1 MTGAAEPLGRLAG
14 DEGVSGGS
22 WTAGDLAVSST
33 HRTLPQTAAR
43 LRGALWA
50 PLDALMAAGSM
61 ALAQTLGPAPQA
73 ATAALRTPTLH
84 ALAFLAVGVV
94 VGLYDWNVWRG
105 RRLLLLRALATSL
118 LAAGATVGLHYLA
131 QLEPL
136 ERAVVA
142 LAVGLSAPL
151 AVLPRYALWVF
162 LSHRPRRLLF
172 VGDWPLQRRM
182 REILQADSN
191 HSYLVVGEW
200 RPESEEALVVA
211 CARLGVDEVV
221 LPEPVGELQRFLV
234 PALACLPLGCR
245 VRSAADFCEDVFRAV
260 PVEHVSAGWLLS
272 RGFDSSDHLSE
283 VLKRGS
289 DIAMALAALVVGLPV
304 IGAVAL
310 AVRLGGDGPVLFRQ
324 WRVGRYGRPFLM
336 LKFRSMRPGAE
347 AGEAQWAQ
355 ADDARQTRLGRFLRR
370 ARLDELPQLVN
381 ILRGQMSFV
390 GPRPERPEFT
400 ERLEQLLPFYGWR
413 HLVRPGLTGWAQI
426 HYPYGAS
433 VEDARRKLEFDLY
446 YLRHYSLLGDL
457 GIALRTLTRAMKGA
471 R

>member
-1 MTGAAEPLGRLAG
+1 MTGAAEPLGRMAG
-14 DEGVSGGS
+14 DERVPAGS
-22 WTAGDLAVSST
+22 WSASDLALSST

-43 LRGALWA
+43 LRGAVWA

-61 ALAQTLGPAPQA
+61 ALAQALWPAVPGA
-73 ATAALRTPTLH
+73 AGLRTPLVH

-118 LAAGATVGLHYLA
+118 LAAGVTVGLHYLA
-131 QLEPL
+131 QLAPL
-136 ERAVVA
+136 ERPVVA
-142 LAVGLSAPL
+142 LAVALSVPL

-172 VGDWPLQRRM
+172 VGDWPLQRRT
-182 REILQADSN
+182 REILQADEN
-191 HSYLVVGEW
+191 HSYLVVGQW
-200 RPESEEALVVA
+200 QPEGDESLVLA

-221 LPEPVGELQRFLV
+221 LPEPVAELQRVLV
-234 PALACLPLGCR
+234 PALGCLPLGCR

-260 PVEHVSAGWLLS
+260 PVEHVSADWLLS
-272 RGFDSSDHLSE
+272 RGFDSSDHLAE

-289 DIAMALAALVVGLPV
+289 DIALALLALAAGLP
-304 IGAVAL
+304 IMAAVAL
-310 AVRLGGDGPVLFRQ
+310 LVRLGGDGPVLYRQ

-347 AGEAQWAQ
+347 HGQAVWAQ
-355 ADDARQTRLGRFLRR
+355 KGDARPTRIGRFLRLT
-370 ARLDELPQLVN
+370 RLDELPQLVN
-381 ILRGQMSFV
+381 ILRGEMSFV

-400 ERLEQLLPFYGWR
+400 EQLEKVLPFYGWR

-457 GIALRTLTRAMKGA
+457 GIVLRTVTQAMKGA